1 MRHAAEALERIPMVP
16 EAARIRRQLA
26 GRLAELGDREGSL
39 RELRTVH
46 DTFSRLGAELELEKA
61 RIQFRE
67 VGQRPPPR
75 KSGDGVAGLTGRELE
90 IARLVAHR
98 KSNKAIGKALHI
110 SPRTAST
117 HLSNIFQK
125 LDVSSRGELADM
137 IRALGLLDD

>member
-1 MRHAAEALERIPMVP
+1 MIPD
-16 EAARIRRQLA
+16 AARIRRQLA
-26 GRLAELGDREGSL
+26 GRLAEIGEVEASL
-39 RELRTVH
+39 RELRAVH

-61 RIQFRE
+61 RMQFRE

-75 KSGDGVAGLTGRELE
+75 RSGEGVAGLTSRELD
-90 IARLVAHR
+90 IVRLVAQR
-98 KSNKAIGKALHI
+98 KSNKAIGKALGI

-137 IRALGLLDD
+137 VRDMGLLES